1 MAQKE
6 MSILAPDLG
15 VKGKMVYVAI
25 PGLLGSFQMIKRDEG
40 GMTMRKVE
48 LKELRK
54 ILICSFAFLV
64 LNACAITGG
73 GVHVGGPP
81 PEPAGGPPPHAPAHG
96 YRAKYQYHY
105 YPSAYVYFDVTR
117 NVYFYLEGSAWRT
130 AVVLPAV
137 YRGKIR
143 EVEYVTIDM
152 DDDRPYSHFEE
163 HKKKFPPGQLK
174 KKAKKK

>member
-1 MAQKE
+1 LESKE
-6 MSILAPDLG
+6 RLAPQALRYDFIYSTIR
-15 VKGKMVYVAI
+15 K
-25 PGLLGSFQMIKRDEG
+25 LLASPFMIKKSEG
-40 GMTMRKVE
+40 GMTMRNLE

-64 LNACAITGG
+64 LNACVITGG

-96 YRAKYQYHY
+96 YRAKYQYYY

-117 NVYFYLEGSAWRT
+117 NMYFYLEGTVWRT
-130 AVVLPAV
+130 AAVLPEV
-137 YRGKIR
+137 YRVKTRG
-143 EVEYVTIDM
+143 VEYVTIDM
-152 DDDRPYSHFEE
+152 DDDRPYKHFEE

-174 KKAKKK
+174 KKSKKKS